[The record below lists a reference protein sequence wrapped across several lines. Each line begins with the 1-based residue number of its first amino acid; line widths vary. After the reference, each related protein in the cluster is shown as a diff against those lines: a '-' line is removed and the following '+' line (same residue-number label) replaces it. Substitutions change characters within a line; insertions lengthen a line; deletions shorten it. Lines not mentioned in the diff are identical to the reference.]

1 MLFSFRTCTTKF
13 RACTTKWQQ
22 KIKSS
27 GFKFSFVLRT
37 RSISRG
43 LSSKQQTFNVNMGL
57 ETSVVCRFDTEP
69 TFINTDGPT
78 CHPPECHHNQGV
90 NLSSVIFVVF
100 SYDAELLQNTT
111 INLDI
116 TASLITVGFMR
127 TGSDVPSLSIMN
139 LKMRK

>member
-1 MLFSFRTCTTKF
+1 
-13 RACTTKWQQ
+13 
-22 KIKSS
+22 
-27 GFKFSFVLRT
+27 
-37 RSISRG
+37 
-43 LSSKQQTFNVNMGL
+43 MGL
-57 ETSVVCRFDTEP
+57 ETSVVYIFDIGP
-69 TFINTDGPT
+69 TFIDIDGPT